1 MLLSCQVEVKMTLN
15 IKLAAALMLGTAL
28 TASAEKINFDQ
39 GQADAISV
47 ISEAREAALRS
58 ELPKTNGAAVADV
71 VAKEEGI
78 DRSIVVFKKGV
89 SAARR
94 GEVIV
99 AAGGSVVRDL
109 WLIDAVAVITPKVK
123 SANFKR
129 SLNSFTE
136 VKRVEADGMRNWLYG
151 AAALPAMTPRPALQ
165 IPAAKGCPDWWPPGY
180 PCPTPDEPEDGKQRV
195 PWGIKRV
202 NASDAWAVT
211 RGKGVKLAVIDT
223 GVDGGHSELNV
234 LGGFSAMGDDDWKDG
249 HGHGTH
255 VAGTIAAADN
265 DKGVVGVA
273 PDVSLYGV
281 KVLDAQGRGSYESVI
296 AGIQWA
302 VENKMDVANM
312 SLGGDETTEAMAD
325 AVKAAAAAGLT
336 IVAAAGN
343 NGGKVGY
350 PAAYPGTIAIAAS
363 DSNDRGASFSSRG
376 PEVDLVAPGVKVD
389 STWKGGGYR
398 KLDGTSMASPH
409 AAGLAALA
417 VAAKG
422 VHGVDAVRKAMI
434 AAAAKIPGIAGP
446 NQGHGMV
453 DAGKLVR

>member
-1 MLLSCQVEVKMTLN
+1 MKLN
-15 IKLAAALMLGTAL
+15 IKLWSALIASAALV
-28 TASAEKINFDQ
+28 ASTNVAAEGINFDQ
-39 GQADAISV
+39 GQANAGAV
-47 ISEAREAALRS
+47 ITQAREAASRS
-58 ELPKTNGAAVADV
+58 ELPETKGADTEMAAST
-71 VAKEEGI
+71 EGSI
-78 DRSIVVFKKGV
+78 ERSIVVFKKGV

-94 GEVIV
+94 SEVV
-99 AAGGSVVRDL
+99 LAAGGSVTRDL
-109 WLIDAVAVITPKVK
+109 WLINAVAVITPKVK
-123 SANFKR
+123 TANFKR

-136 VKRVEADGMRNWLYG
+136 VKRVEADKMRNWLYG
-151 AAALPAMTPRPALQ
+151 ATVLPTMAPRPALQ
-165 IPAAKGCPDWWPPGY
+165 TPITKGCPDWWPPGY

-202 NASDAWAVT
+202 NASAAWAVT
-211 RGKGVKLAVIDT
+211 RGNGVKLAVIDT

-234 LGGFSAMGDDDWKDG
+234 LGGFSAMGDNDWTDG

-265 DKGVVGVA
+265 SKGVVGVA
-273 PDVSLYGV
+273 PGVSLYGV

-376 PEVDLVAPGVKVD
+376 PEVDLVAPGVKID

-409 AAGLAALA
+409 AAGLAALV

-422 VHGVDAVRKAMI
+422 VHGVDAVREAMI
-434 AAAAKIPGIAGP
+434 AAATKISGIAGP

-453 DAGKLVR
+453 DAAKLVR